1 MDEVREAALRVAIV
15 ADLLEERWPSMDLV
29 ADMLLAHLPSTD
41 GLTPALLR
49 PRLELSAMTR
59 LGRLAGVDRFV
70 RRFVDYPNW
79 LRANAA
85 NQYDV
90 FHVVDHSYAHVALAL
105 PPGRTIVTCHDAD
118 AFLPLVAPSLTSS
131 RLPLALVRRILSG
144 LRAARH
150 VVCPSAATR
159 DELLHYGIVDAD
171 RTLVVPNGVHPA
183 CVPTVERDAD
193 DFIDQ
198 LLGADTG
205 TVDILHVGTCIGRK
219 RIDRLL
225 DIVAATR
232 SLEPRVRL
240 LKAGGTLTGEQWSR
254 ARALGLESAIVP
266 VPFLSPAQ
274 LAALYRRA
282 AVVVSTS
289 DREGF
294 GLPVVEAL
302 ACGTSVVATDLPVF
316 REVGGDAV
324 RFAAPGDTDRWRVQV
339 LAAIEESRSPE
350 RRPAARARNIAQGS
364 RFSWHAYAQ
373 AMAGLYRAVGAEAIP
388 DQAPLAAGA

>member
-49 PRLELSAMTR
+49 PRLEFSAMTR

-79 LRANAA
+79 LRTNAG

-90 FHVVDHSYAHVALAL
+90 FHVIDHSYAHVALAL

-159 DELLHYGIVDAD
+159 GELLHYGIVE
-171 RTLVVPNGVHPA
+171 P
-183 CVPTVERDAD
+183 
-193 DFIDQ
+193 
-198 LLGADTG
+198 
-205 TVDILHVGTCIGRK
+205 GR
-219 RIDRLL
+219 I
-225 DIVAATR
+225 
-232 SLEPRVRL
+232 
-240 LKAGGTLTGEQWSR
+240 Q
-254 ARALGLESAIVP
+254 GL
-266 VPFLSPAQ
+266 
-274 LAALYRRA
+274 
-282 AVVVSTS
+282 
-289 DREGF
+289 
-294 GLPVVEAL
+294 
-302 ACGTSVVATDLPVF
+302 
-316 REVGGDAV
+316 
-324 RFAAPGDTDRWRVQV
+324 
-339 LAAIEESRSPE
+339 
-350 RRPAARARNIAQGS
+350 
-364 RFSWHAYAQ
+364 
-373 AMAGLYRAVGAEAIP
+373 
-388 DQAPLAAGA
+388 